1 MVYKVHLGAYLGEEN
16 RVRGKKETKTP
27 HMVKSNVLNLVMA
40 VRASGVQSKER
51 SLKVKCTLIS
61 LRGKDNTLAWEMVD
75 LGQIQT
81 CGEVEPENKQFGLRV
96 QT

>member
-1 MVYKVHLGAYLGEEN
+1 MVAGYKVMRTQGG
-16 RVRGKKETKTP
+16 GKKETKTL

-61 LRGKDNTLAWEMVD
+61 LRGKDNTLA
-75 LGQIQT
+75 
-81 CGEVEPENKQFGLRV
+81 
-96 QT
+96 